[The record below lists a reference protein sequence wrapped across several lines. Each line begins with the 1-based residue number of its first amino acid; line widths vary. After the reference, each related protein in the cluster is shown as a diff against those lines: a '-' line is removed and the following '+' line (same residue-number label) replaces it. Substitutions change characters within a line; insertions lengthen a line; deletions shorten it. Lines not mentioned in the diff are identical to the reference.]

1 MFPLPVATPLDRRS
15 VLKVGF
21 GGLAALAGGTSRG
34 AVAKGRAKTIIF
46 LHQWGGPSHHDTI
59 DPKPDAPDNIRG
71 ELGVLKTR
79 VPGALVSDLLPNTS
93 KIIDQV
99 CQIRSLH
106 HTMANHN
113 SAGYYSL
120 TGMAPSTDDQRLR
133 DSRDLF
139 PAYGAIADRFAPTPA
154 GIPGFVSFPHTIA
167 DGSITPGQHA
177 SFLGKRHD
185 PLFVGQDPNQAGFKL
200 PELALPA
207 GITPERLARRGEA
220 RRIIERQLGDL
231 EQTALARGLGE
242 QYDRAHALLASPRVR
257 EAFDLSREPD
267 AVRDRYG
274 RTTYGQSCLLARR
287 LAEAGCRWIQVYLH
301 PSIGGAK
308 GGWDTHGFRGEKMY
322 PILKNHLLPL
332 MDQTLPTLLLDLQE
346 RGLLE
351 STLLVW
357 VGEFGRSPKINDLAG
372 RDHWPK
378 CYPALLAGAGVK
390 PGHIHGRSDK
400 IGAYPA
406 SDACKP
412 EDLSATL
419 FHLMGIKPATEIRDP
434 LDRPLPLSPG
444 KVIDG
449 VLA

>member
-15 VLKVGF
+15 VLKVGI

-154 GIPGFVSFPHTIA
+154 GIPGFVAFPHTIA

-332 MDQTLPTLLLDLQE
+332 MDQTLPTLLLDLRE

-419 FHLMGIKPATEIRDP
+419 FHLMGINPATEIRDP